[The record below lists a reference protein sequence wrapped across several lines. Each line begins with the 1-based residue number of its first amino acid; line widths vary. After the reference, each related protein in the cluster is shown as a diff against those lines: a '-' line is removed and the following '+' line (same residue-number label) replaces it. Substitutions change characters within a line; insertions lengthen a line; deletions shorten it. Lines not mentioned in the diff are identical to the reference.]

1 MKLNR
6 LSMLTWG
13 RTRVNETELKL
24 PAMIEKTLSDLSRV
38 EGMKVERLA
47 FRSDGISKEALEM
60 NRKYCTEYMMFQSEE
75 GELSKEYRVEHTVDE
90 RQPLCLD
97 RKDVV
102 AKKNSQLTVIL
113 DYSSGEKIPRESFR
127 NTAIKIVAEEGAEV
141 SLIYVSRE
149 EGKHLSFAS
158 VEADIHQ
165 GAKVHLIQAE
175 VGSERSLF
183 HCDANLLEKEAAMEI
198 DSIYFTDCGRE
209 LELDYR
215 MNHFGKKSVS
225 RISVHGALKSGAKKT
240 FKGTIDFKTGCT
252 ESKGSEEEFATL
264 LDDDVRNIAVPVLL
278 CQEDDVEGVH
288 AASAGKIEEDLLF
301 YLMSRGLDFRQAQK
315 TIVESQMTPTLDLIP
330 VEELREHIRKKIEKG
345 I

>member
-13 RTRVNETELKL
+13 RARVNETVLELPKR
-24 PAMIEKTLSDLSRV
+24 IEEMLSDFPHF
-38 EGMKVERLA
+38 EGTKKEELN
-47 FRSDGISKEALEM
+47 FRSEGISKEVLEL
-60 NRKYCTEYMMFQSEE
+60 NRKYCTEYMIFQSEE
-75 GELSKEYRVEHTVDE
+75 GERSKEYRVEHAMDE
-90 RQPLCLD
+90 SRPILLD
-97 RKDVV
+97 RKDIV
-102 AKKNSQLTVIL
+102 AKKNSKLTVIL
-113 DYSSGEKIPRESFR
+113 DYYSTENTIQDSFR
-127 NTAIKIVAEEGAEV
+127 NTLIKIVADEGAEV
-141 SLIYVSRE
+141 SLVYVSRE
-149 EGKHLSFAS
+149 EGRNLALVS
-158 VEADIHQ
+158 VEADIHKE
-165 GAKVHLIQAE
+165 AKIHLIQAE
-175 VGSERSLF
+175 VGSEQSFF

-198 DSIYFTDCGRE
+198 DGIYFTDCGRE

-330 VEELREHIRKKIEKG
+330 AEELREKIRKKIEQG